1 MTSPAAPP
9 QKSARRT
16 LPLVPLR
23 DMVVFP
29 RMMAPFVVGR
39 ASSIAALEAALLTPE
54 KAIFLAAQRDPK
66 IDEPASGDIHD
77 VGVVATVVQSLK
89 LPNGHIK
96 VMVEGASRGVIRS
109 FAAAGG
115 HKEVEVEPL
124 EARPLGGGG
133 AEVAPYMQKVLGV
146 FEQYAKLSH
155 QLAYEGLLAS
165 LTLDDPDVFADML
178 AGHLPASI
186 ATPEKQGLLETVN
199 PLERLQKLQDLLEIE
214 IEKINIDR
222 RINNKVKKQ
231 MERAQ
236 KEYYLNE
243 KIKAI
248 HQELGRKDDKSDELE
263 ELRQKIESAGM
274 PKEVKEK
281 ALAELKR
288 LEAMPNVSAEATVSR
303 NYIDWLVNVPWKK
316 ASRESKDI
324 RNAEKVL
331 NEDHYGLEK
340 VKERILEFL
349 AVRQLVTETKGSIL
363 CFAGPPGVGKTS
375 LAKSIARSMN

>member
-1 MTSPAAPP
+1 MTNPATVP
-9 QKSARRT
+9 QRSATRT

-39 ASSIAALEAALLTPE
+39 ASSIAALEAALLTSD
-54 KAIFLAAQRDPK
+54 KQIFLAAQRDPK
-66 IDEPASGDIHD
+66 IDEPAAGDIHD

-96 VMVEGASRGVIRS
+96 VMVEGVSRGVIRS
-109 FAAAGG
+109 FATTGG
-115 HKEVEVEPL
+115 HKEVEVAAA
-124 EARPLGGGG
+124 EARPLPGG
-133 AEVAPYMQKVLGV
+133 AAELGPYMQKVLGV

-186 ATPEKQGLLETVN
+186 PTPEKQGLLETVN

-248 HQELGRKDDKSDELE
+248 HQELGRKDDRSDELE
-263 ELRQKIESAGM
+263 ELRQKIDAAGM
-274 PKEVKEK
+274 PKDVKEK

-324 RNAEKVL
+324 KNAEKVL
-331 NEDHYGLEK
+331 NEDHYGLDK

-349 AVRQLVTETKGSIL
+349 AVRQLVTE
-363 CFAGPPGVGKTS
+363 
-375 LAKSIARSMN
+375 